1 MKKEMKKTNLTED
14 LTKDRY
20 EKILSKDYILKNE
33 HLFDHLSVSE
43 IENVVN
49 SWYLND
55 MPIIFQ
61 NKNGIEIDEIIENDE
76 YDMHERNLIKEL
88 DLSRLDVIG
97 LIAYWYEFIN
107 DGGRL
112 YTDVGNDEIELND
125 YCTYKLVQTKF
136 EH

>member
-1 MKKEMKKTNLTED
+1 MKNQEKTILNEERN
-14 LTKDRY
+14 K
-20 EKILSKDYILKNE
+20 KILSKDYKLKNE
-33 HLFDHLSVSE
+33 SLTELLSISE

-61 NKNGIEIDEIIENDE
+61 NKNGIEIDEIIEDE
-76 YDMHERNLIKEL
+76 AYDMYERNLIKEF
-88 DLSRLDVIG
+88 DLSLQDVIE
-97 LIAYWYEFIN
+97 LIAYWYELFN

-112 YTDVGNDEIELND
+112 YANDNKIELND
-125 YCTYKLVQTKF
+125 YCTYKLVQMKF